1 MTRLISLISN
11 TLLTLVL
18 MGCCSVI
25 TDPPVGKQEI
35 EVGPNAHALIQRFE
49 GFSSVAYPDAIT
61 GGAPWTYG
69 YGFTT
74 RANGSPVQPGDTI
87 PRKEADARLAKEAQK
102 YCGHVLKRVPKKY
115 ATQNRIDAAASLCWN
130 IGVPNLQRSVF
141 LKKWIAGDINGAA
154 KAMHSW
160 VCSGTPVEKVLR
172 ARRRVE
178 SALFQGESPHFDG

>member
-1 MTRLISLISN
+1 
-11 TLLTLVL
+11 

-35 EVGPNAHALIQRFE
+35 KIGIEAHKLIQRFE
-49 GFSSVAYPDAIT
+49 GFSSTAYPDAIT
-61 GGAPWTYG
+61 GGVPWTYG

-74 RANGSPVQPGDTI
+74 KANGRSVQPGDTI
-87 PRKEADARLAKEAQK
+87 SRKEADTRLAKETEK
-102 YCGHVLKRVPKKY
+102 YCGQVLKQVPKKY
-115 ATQNRIDAAASLCWN
+115 ATQNRLDAAASLCWN

-172 ARRRVE
+172 VRRRIE